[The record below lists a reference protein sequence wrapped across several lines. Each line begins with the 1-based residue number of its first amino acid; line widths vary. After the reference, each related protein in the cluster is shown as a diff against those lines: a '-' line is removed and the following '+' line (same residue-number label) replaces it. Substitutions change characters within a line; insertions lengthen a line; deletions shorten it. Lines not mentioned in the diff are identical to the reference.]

1 MLRRLCVSTTN
12 LSPSLGLCIT
22 RLSLTIVVSMESN
35 TPHIVP
41 VSEYM
46 DWRVIV
52 KTIGSSQQSKVL
64 MYCCSSVGL
73 RLMMSAMWLEPVEWA
88 LHCWWVVIELTKSYI
103 AWVAN
108 ITSEPVSFVV
118 MIENPFSGM
127 PTTCWTVASWRYRVG
142 ASQSSS
148 DCRLFVGAMFASIL
162 TTCSHSTEER
172 EVLEKFKFSTLFA
185 LFSLSC
191 FVGFLDL
198 MFN

>member
-1 MLRRLCVSTTN
+1 MLSYKLVLKSFHGNLSLLLLIVVRESSLDLLEDRFQAFLCVWCTQFKSSSCWMLRRLCVSTTN

-73 RLMMSAMWLEPVEWA
+73 RLMMSAM
-88 LHCWWVVIELTKSYI
+88 
-103 AWVAN
+103 
-108 ITSEPVSFVV
+108 
-118 MIENPFSGM
+118 
-127 PTTCWTVASWRYRVG
+127 
-142 ASQSSS
+142 
-148 DCRLFVGAMFASIL
+148 
-162 TTCSHSTEER
+162 
-172 EVLEKFKFSTLFA
+172 
-185 LFSLSC
+185 
-191 FVGFLDL
+191 
-198 MFN
+198 